1 MNMGKFLRRRL
12 GYGILVMWGVF
23 TLIFCLFSL
32 LPGDSAV
39 MTMGQRSDLG
49 SVEAVRHELGLDR
62 PVTTRYL
69 SYANDCLPVSLHRWN
84 DAESFFYLDPQ
95 KYKAVKLFRLGGW
108 CCVAKIPYLGR
119 SYQTKRPVLEMLNE
133 AFPKTAL
140 LALVSIFIA
149 IIVGIFV
156 GILCAIWKDTWFDRT
171 AIVCSVLGMSVPSF
185 FAAILLAWIFAFL
198 LADVT
203 GLNMFGSLYSVSDFG
218 DGEYL
223 DLKNLILPAVTL
235 GIRPLASVV
244 QLTRNSVL
252 EVMGQPYVRTAFA
265 KGLGYGSVI
274 RHHVVKNAL
283 NPVVTV
289 VSGWLAGM
297 MAGTVFVEYIFDYKG
312 VGVMIVNG
320 LDKYDFPVVMGSL
333 LYISIILVVINIVV
347 DIIYAMLDP
356 KVRLS

>member
-1 MNMGKFLRRRL
+1 MGKFIRKRL
-12 GYGILVMWGVF
+12 GYGLLVMWGVF
-23 TLIFCLFSL
+23 TLIFCLFSV

-39 MTMGQRSDLG
+39 MTMGQRTDLG
-49 SVEAVRHELGLDR
+49 SVEAVRRELGLDR
-62 PVTTRYL
+62 PLHIRYL
-69 SYANDCLPVSLHRWN
+69 SYANDCLPLSFHKVK
-84 DAESFFYLDPQ
+84 DAESLFYLDTS
-95 KYKAVKLFRLGGW
+95 KYKARSLFRMGSEW
-108 CCVAKIPYLGR
+108 CCVLKVPYMGL
-119 SYQTKRPVLEMLNE
+119 SYQSKRPVLEMLNE

-140 LALVSIFIA
+140 LALVSIVFA
-149 IIVGIFV
+149 IIVGV
-156 GILCAIWKDTWFDRT
+156 LLGILCAIWKDTWFDRT
-171 AIVCSVLGMSVPSF
+171 AIVGSVLGMSVPSF
-185 FAAILLAWIFAFL
+185 FAAILFAWVFAFL

-203 GLNMFGSLYSVSDFG
+203 GLNMFGSLYTVSDFG

-252 EVMGQPYVRTAFA
+252 EVMSQNYVQTAFA
-265 KGLGYGSVI
+265 KGLNYPQVI
-274 RHHVVKNAL
+274 SRHVVKNAL

-289 VSGWLAGM
+289 ISGWLAGM

-320 LDKYDFPVVMGSL
+320 LEKYDFPVVMGSL
-333 LYISIILVVINIVV
+333 LYVSVILVVINIVV
-347 DIIYAMLDP
+347 DLIYALLDP

>member
-1 MNMGKFLRRRL
+1 MIRFLRKRL
-12 GYGILVMWGVF
+12 LYGLLVIWGVF
-23 TLIFCLFSL
+23 TLIFLLFSV

-62 PVTTRYL
+62 PLAVRYL
-69 SYANDCLPVSLHRWN
+69 SYANDCLPISIHQTE
-84 DAESFFYLDPQ
+84 AEGSFFYLDTA
-95 KYKAVKLFRLGGW
+95 KYNAVPLFHLWGGW
-108 CCVAKIPYLGR
+108 ACVLKVPYLGR
-119 SYQTKRPVLEMLNE
+119 SYQTKRPVLEMLHE

-140 LALVSIFIA
+140 LALFAIVIAIVAGIFI
-149 IIVGIFV
+149 
-156 GILCAIWKDTWFDRT
+156 GILCAVWKDSWFDRT
-171 AIVCSVLGMSVPSF
+171 AIVGSVLGMSVPSF

-203 GLNMFGSLYSVSDFG
+203 GLNMFGSLYTVSDFG
-218 DGEYL
+218 DGEYI
-223 DLKNLILPAVTL
+223 DMKNLVLPAVTL

-252 EVMGQPYVRTAFA
+252 DVMAQPYVRTAFA
-265 KGLGYGSVI
+265 KGLGYPAVMF
-274 RHHVVKNAL
+274 RHVVKNAL

-333 LYISIILVVINIVV
+333 LYISIILVLINVVV
-347 DIIYAMLDP
+347 DIAYALLDP

>member
-1 MNMGKFLRRRL
+1 MGRFLRKRI
-12 GYGILVMWGVF
+12 GYGLLVMWGVF
-23 TLIFCLFSL
+23 TLIFCLFSV

-39 MTMGQRSDLG
+39 MTMGQRSDIG

-62 PVTTRYL
+62 PLAVRYL
-69 SYANDCLPVSLHRWN
+69 SYANDCLPLSFHQMEEHESL
-84 DAESFFYLDPQ
+84 FFLDPE
-95 KYKAVKLFRLGGW
+95 KYRATPLFRFGSGW
-108 CCVAKIPYLGR
+108 GCVLKVPYLGR
-119 SYQTKRPVLEMLNE
+119 SYQTRRPVLEMLNE

-140 LALVSIFIA
+140 LAFFSIIIA
-149 IIVGIFV
+149 IVAGVLV
-156 GILCAIWKDTWFDRT
+156 GILCALWKDTWFDRT
-171 AIVCSVLGMSVPSF
+171 AIVGSVLGMSVPSF
-185 FAAILLAWIFAFL
+185 FAAILMAWVFAFL

-223 DLKNLILPAVTL
+223 DLKNLVLPAVTL

-252 EVMGQPYVRTAFA
+252 DVMSRPYVRTAYA
-265 KGLGYGSVI
+265 KGLGLSAVV

-333 LYISIILVVINIVV
+333 LYISIILVLINIVV
-347 DIIYAMLDP
+347 DMLYAVLDP

>member
-1 MNMGKFLRRRL
+1 MRRL
-12 GYGILVMWGVF
+12 GYGVLVVWGVF

-49 SVEAVRHELGLDR
+49 SVEAVRKELGLDLPAR
-62 PVTTRYL
+62 TRYL
-69 SYANDCLPVSLHRWN
+69 VNANDALPLAFHSEN
-84 DAESFFYLDPQ
+84 PESPFYLDEA
-95 KYKAVKLFRLGGW
+95 KYNAKPLFHVGKSTV
-108 CCVAKIPYLGR
+108 CVWKTPYLGR

-140 LALVSIFIA
+140 LAVVSIIIA
-149 IIVGIFV
+149 IIIGVFV
-156 GILCAIWKDTWFDRT
+156 GILCAVWKDTFFDRA
-171 AIVCSVLGMSVPSF
+171 AIVGSVLGMSVPSF
-185 FAAILLAWIFAFL
+185 FAAILFAWVFAFL

-203 GLNMFGSLYSVSDFG
+203 GLNMFGNLYAVSDFG

-223 DLKNLILPAVTL
+223 ELKNLILPAITL

-252 EVMGQPYVRTAFA
+252 EVMSQNYVQTAFA
-265 KGLGYGSVI
+265 KGLKYPAVI
-274 RHHVVKNAL
+274 RRHVVKNAL

-320 LDKYDFPVVMGSL
+320 LEKYDFPVVMGSL
-333 LYISIILVVINIVV
+333 LYISIILVLINILV
-347 DIIYAMLDP
+347 DILYACLDP
-356 KVRLS
+356 KVRLR

>member
-1 MNMGKFLRRRL
+1 MGGFLRKRL
-12 GYGILVMWGVF
+12 LYGLLVMWGVF
-23 TLIFCLFSL
+23 TLIFFLFSV

-49 SVEAVRHELGLDR
+49 SVDAVRRELGLDR
-62 PVTTRYL
+62 PIMLRYL
-69 SYANDCLPVSLHRWN
+69 AYANDCLPVSLHSRQSS
-84 DAESFFYLDPQ
+84 ESLFYMDTA
-95 KYKAVKLFRLGGW
+95 KYHGVTLFQLGDNMV
-108 CCVAKIPYLGR
+108 CVLKKPYLGR
-119 SYQTKRPVLEMLNE
+119 SYQSRRPVLEMLNE

-140 LALVSIFIA
+140 LALFSILIA
-149 IIVGIFV
+149 IVTGIFV
-156 GILCAIWKDTWFDRT
+156 GILCAVWRDTWFDR
-171 AIVCSVLGMSVPSF
+171 AAVVGSVLGMSVPSF
-185 FAAILLAWIFAFL
+185 FSAILLAWVFAYL

-203 GLNMFGSLYSVSDFG
+203 GLGMFGSLYTVSDFG

-252 EVMGQPYVRTAFA
+252 DVMAQPYVRTAFA
-265 KGLGYGSVI
+265 KGLGFAGVL
-274 RHHVVKNAL
+274 RRHVVKNAL

-297 MAGTVFVEYIFDYKG
+297 MAGTVFVEFVFDYKG

-320 LDKYDFPVVMGSL
+320 LEKYDFPVVMGSL
-333 LYISIILVVINIVV
+333 LYVSIILVIINIVV
-347 DIIYAMLDP
+347 DIVYALLDP

>member
-1 MNMGKFLRRRL
+1 MGKYIWKRL
-12 GYGILVMWGVF
+12 GYGVLVVWGVF

-49 SVEAVRHELGLDR
+49 SVEAVRKELGLDLPPR
-62 PVTTRYL
+62 VRYL
-69 SYANDCLPVSLHRWN
+69 VNANDCLPLSVHSKN
-84 DAESFFYLDPQ
+84 QESPFYLDPS
-95 KYKAVKLFRLGGW
+95 KYHSHTLFSFGSSVL
-108 CCVAKIPYLGR
+108 VIKTPYLGR

-140 LALVSIFIA
+140 LAVISIIIA
-149 IIVGIFV
+149 IIIGVFI
-156 GILCAIWKDTWFDRT
+156 GILCAVWKDTFFDRA
-171 AIVCSVLGMSVPSF
+171 AIVGSVLGMSVPSF
-185 FAAILLAWIFAFL
+185 FAAILFAWVFAFL

-203 GLNMFGSLYSVSDFG
+203 GLNMFGNLYAVSDFG

-223 DLKNLILPAVTL
+223 ELKNLILPAITL

-252 EVMGQPYVRTAFA
+252 EVMSQNYVQTAFA
-265 KGLGYGSVI
+265 KGLKYPAVI
-274 RHHVVKNAL
+274 RRHVVKNAL

-320 LDKYDFPVVMGSL
+320 LEKYDFPVVMGSL
-333 LYISIILVVINIVV
+333 LYISIILVLINILV
-347 DIIYAMLDP
+347 DILYACLDP
-356 KVRLS
+356 KVRLG

>member
-1 MNMGKFLRRRL
+1 MGKFLRKRL

-23 TLIFCLFSL
+23 TLIFCLFSV

-39 MTMGQRSDLG
+39 MTMGQRTDLG
-49 SVEAVRHELGLDR
+49 SVEAVRKELGLDR
-62 PVTTRYL
+62 PLAVRYL
-69 SYANDCLPVSLHRWN
+69 SYANDCLPLSFHQLQ
-84 DAESFFYLDPQ
+84 DAEHFFYLDET
-95 KYKAVKLFRLGGW
+95 KYRAKLLCRFGTWGM
-108 CCVAKIPYLGR
+108 VAKVPYLGR

-140 LALVSIFIA
+140 LALLAIFIA
-149 IIVGIFV
+149 ILSGMVI
-156 GILCAIWKDTWFDRT
+156 GILCAVWKDTWFDRA
-171 AIVCSVLGMSVPSF
+171 AIVGSVLGMSVPSF
-185 FAAILLAWIFAFL
+185 FAAIVLAWVFAYL
-198 LADVT
+198 LTDIT
-203 GLNMFGSLYSVSDFG
+203 GLNMFGSLYTVSDFG

-223 DLKNLILPAVTL
+223 DMKNLILPAVTL

-252 EVMGQPYVRTAFA
+252 EVMAQPYVQTAFA
-265 KGLGYGSVI
+265 KGLGYPAVLF
-274 RHHVVKNAL
+274 RHVVKNAL

-320 LDKYDFPVVMGSL
+320 LEKYDFPVVMGSL
-333 LYISIILVVINIVV
+333 LYISVILVVLNVVV
-347 DIIYAMLDP
+347 DMLYAYLDP